1 VSVYHVLVIVFT
13 APRAARYTRR
23 MIRTLVVDDD
33 YMVADIHR
41 GYVERVPGFKVVGV
55 VHTGREALEAVERLD
70 PDLLILD
77 IYLPDQTGL
86 AVLDELRRK
95 GKTVDAIMVTAAKEV
110 ASIQQAMQR
119 GALHYIV
126 KPFDFARFEQTLVN
140 FRRFAEERGARDV
153 LAQPDIDRLYRLMSP
168 PAAAELPKGLNRP
181 TLELVIRF
189 LAEQR
194 IPKTAQEVA
203 DGTGVSRGTARR
215 YLDYLEQRGHARLE
229 LRYGSTG
236 RPEHLYRA
244 VGAEP

>member
-1 VSVYHVLVIVFT
+1 V
-13 APRAARYTRR
+13 
-23 MIRTLVVDDD
+23 IRTLVVDDD

-41 GYVERVPGFKVVGV
+41 GFVERVPGFAVVGV
-55 VHTGREALEAVERLD
+55 AHSGREAVEAVERLE

-77 IYLPDQTGL
+77 VYLPDLTGL
-86 AVLDELRRK
+86 AVLDELRSK

-126 KPFDFARFEQTLVN
+126 KPFNFARFQQTLES
-140 FRRFAEERGARDV
+140 FRRFHQERSAREV
-153 LAQPDIDRLYRLMSP
+153 LAQADIDRLYRMMT
-168 PAAAELPKGLNRP
+168 PAATAELPKGFNRP
-181 TLELVIRF
+181 TLDLVLRY
-189 LAEQR
+189 LADQ
-194 IPKTAQEVA
+194 PGLLTAQEVA

-215 YLDYLEQRGHARLE
+215 YLEYLEQHGQAHLE

-244 VGAEP
+244 VGARR